1 MFCTDS
7 SAACEP
13 ITAFPQCA
21 QFYPSTRMPNMLG
34 QTTQAQVQSEA
45 GVYAGM
51 LDALKS
57 VTCHAHGVPFVC
69 GVLLPKCEEGRVF
82 L

>member
-1 MFCTDS
+1 
-7 SAACEP
+7 
-13 ITAFPQCA
+13 
-21 QFYPSTRMPNMLG
+21 MPNMLG